1 VKRIR
6 RLSISSRIT
15 IGSLL
20 VAALLGLV
28 AVMVVRVGVASI
40 LHNATVT
47 LLTNDAAPYVVSL
60 TQDPTAQQDD
70 PVEDQIIAILD
81 PQGRVLVSTLPRGLV
96 LQLRSLRGLDPGA
109 HEVHTFTSS
118 YLVLTRNVITSKG
131 VFTIITARNDETA
144 NLILARLTGAL
155 VGGAIALVLCLGIAS
170 WLLARTALRP
180 VNRMRVRAQVIAED
194 SSTGLLPVGPA
205 QDELAALATTLNDLI
220 ARLRASADREKQ
232 LVSDASHELRTPL
245 AVLQGQ
251 LELAE
256 LDKGDADA
264 LIADVR
270 SSRATVL
277 RLSDLA
283 TNLLELSRIEAAD
296 ASGSGSDAP
305 TATGWRA
312 LTEELADAIDRAR
325 ALASNDSTNSNESA
339 VSIDF
344 DYRPRVTESSGSA
357 GVELSA
363 VSLAATDFARILDN
377 LLSNAI
383 RAVDGAGTITAE
395 LNRDETRV
403 RLTVADSGP
412 GMPVDFIP
420 VALDRF
426 TRADASR
433 SAYAGGG
440 LGLAIVSALVGSA
453 GGTVVLANAPSSGL
467 VVTIDLPVV
476 MGEAP
481 PQHRE
486 M

>member
-47 LLTNDAAPYVVSL
+47 LLTNDAAPYVASL

-96 LQLRSLRGLDPGA
+96 LQLRTLRDLDPGA

-118 YLVLTRNVITSKG
+118 YLVLTKNVITSKG

-220 ARLRASADREKQ
+220 ARLRAFADREKQ

-256 LDKGDADA
+256 LDKGDAEA

-277 RLSDLA
+277 RLSGLA

-296 ASGSGSDAP
+296 ASGSDAP
-305 TATGWRA
+305 SATGWRA

-325 ALASNDSTNSNESA
+325 GLASNDSQLSSESA
-339 VSIDF
+339 ISIDF
-344 DYRPRVTESSGSA
+344 DYRPRVSHSSGSGGA
-357 GVELSA
+357 EYSA
-363 VSLAATDFARILDN
+363 VPLAATDFARILDN

-383 RAVDGAGTITAE
+383 RAVDGEGTITAE
-395 LNRDETRV
+395 LNRDEARV
-403 RLTVADSGP
+403 RLTVTDSGP

-433 SAYAGGG
+433 NAYAGGG
-440 LGLAIVSALVGSA
+440 LGLAIVSALVDSA
-453 GGTVVLANAPSSGL
+453 GGTVVLANLPSSGL
-467 VVTIDLPVV
+467 LVTIDLPVV
-476 MGEAP
+476 KLAASTEPGE
-481 PQHRE
+481 Q
-486 M
+486 